1 MAGFSTRSLAETLG
15 VELETA
21 RKLQQN
27 QRSRLF
33 ARVQRGRRL
42 TLPGPPR
49 SRSRSRSPY
58 GRELLRDINVGG
70 GLHETYNSSANANE
84 NENGIEEVM
93 CPLRVKHNADNPE
106 DADIY
111 VRDGGRMNIVNR
123 FKLPLLRDLGLGAE
137 RVILCPPNHSKPDAN
152 S

>member
-1 MAGFSTRSLAETLG
+1 MVGFSTRSLAETLG

-33 ARVQRGRRL
+33 ARVEQGRRL
-42 TLPGPPR
+42 SLPGPAR
-49 SRSRSRSPY
+49 SRHSSP
-58 GRELLRDINVGG
+58 RQRDYEMMQ
-70 GLHETYNSSANANE
+70 LHETHNSSANE
-84 NENGIEEVM
+84 NENGVEEVV
-93 CPLRVKHNADNPE
+93 CALRVKHNADNPE

-123 FKLPLLRDLGLGAE
+123 FKLPLLKYLGLGAE
-137 RVILCPPNHSKPDAN
+137 GYSPLGKQYIKFLL
-152 S
+152 

>member
-33 ARVQRGRRL
+33 ARVEHGQQL
-42 TLPGPPR
+42 SLPGPAR
-49 SRSRSRSPY
+49 SRHPSP
-58 GRELLRDINVGG
+58 RQRDDHEMMQQ
-70 GLHETYNSSANANE
+70 LHETYNSSAN
-84 NENGIEEVM
+84 ENGVEEVV
-93 CPLRVKHNADNPE
+93 CSLRVKHNADNPE

-123 FKLPLLRDLGLGAE
+123 FKLPVLKYLGLGAE
-137 RVILCPPNHSKPDAN
+137 RVILRPVSNILAS
-152 S
+152 

>member
-33 ARVQRGRRL
+33 ARVEHGQQL
-42 TLPGPPR
+42 SLPGPAR
-49 SRSRSRSPY
+49 SQDRSPQQ
-58 GRELLRDINVGG
+58 RDDEMMQQ
-70 GLHETYNSSANANE
+70 LHETQYNSSAN
-84 NENGIEEVM
+84 ENGVEEVV
-93 CPLRVKHNADNPE
+93 CALRVKHNADNPD

-123 FKLPLLRDLGLGAE
+123 FKLPVLKDLGSGAK
-137 RVILCPPNHSKPDAN
+137 RVILFPPNHSKPDAN

>member
-33 ARVQRGRRL
+33 ARVEHGRRL
-42 TLPGPPR
+42 NLPGP
-49 SRSRSRSPY
+49 SRSRDRSPQQ
-58 GRELLRDINVGG
+58 RDDEMMQQ
-70 GLHETYNSSANANE
+70 LHETHNSSANE
-84 NENGIEEVM
+84 NENGVEEVV
-93 CPLRVKHNADNPE
+93 CALRVKHNADNPE

-111 VRDGGRMNIVNR
+111 VRDGGRMNIVNC
-123 FKLPLLRDLGLGAE
+123 FKLAVLKYL
-137 RVILCPPNHSKPDAN
+137 
-152 S
+152 